1 MILLVQLAILLAIVF
16 LVLGS
21 IEDLKTGEIPE
32 MISYGYIASSLLVA
46 AAAAILAGDA
56 YLFLN
61 SLLMGASFFG
71 LGFVLFYFG
80 QWGGGD
86 VKLAGG
92 IGCTLGFLAQAGF
105 FHDGLFPYYATYFIN
120 MICLALPY
128 ATVYGLLLG
137 LKSPETWKEFGRYL
151 RDRKSVA
158 VLFFSFA
165 PSLIG
170 LYLHLTSLALF
181 YTIIPVMALI
191 ALYLKAVELNALRDT
206 VDVSKLREADVPAED
221 LEADGVVLI
230 RKTDIEGMTLEDV
243 KKIQELAAQ
252 GKIPQRIVIKRGI
265 KFAPVLLLA
274 LLSVLYAGN
283 FIEMIIRT
291 LV

>member
-1 MILLVQLAILLAIVF
+1 MILLVQLAIILAIVF

-32 MISYGYIASSLLVA
+32 KISYGYIASALLVA
-46 AAAAILAGDA
+46 AAAAIVSGDA

-61 SLLMGASFFG
+61 SLLMGVSFFV
-71 LGFVLFYFG
+71 LGFGLFYLG

-92 IGCTLGFLAQAGF
+92 IGCTLGFLAQSGF
-105 FHDGLFPYYATYFIN
+105 LHDGLFPYYATYFIN
-120 MICLALPY
+120 MICVALPY

-151 RDRKSVA
+151 RDRRSTA
-158 VLFFSFA
+158 VFALSFA

-170 LYLHLTSLALF
+170 LYLDMPNMALF
-181 YTIIPVMALI
+181 YTIIPFMTLI
-191 ALYLKAVELNALRDT
+191 ALYLKAVELKALRDT
-206 VDVSKLREADVPAED
+206 VDVSQLREGDVPAED
-221 LEADGVVLI
+221 LEADGKVLI
-230 RKTDIEGMTLEDV
+230 RKMDIEGMTAEDV
-243 KKIQELAAQ
+243 KKIQELASQ
-252 GKIPQRIVIKRGI
+252 GKLPQKIVIKRGI

-274 LLSVLYAGN
+274 FLSVLYVGN
-283 FIEMIIRT
+283 YIEMVIRALT
-291 LV
+291 

>member
-1 MILLVQLAILLAIVF
+1 MILLLQLAILLAIVF

-32 MISYGYIASSLLVA
+32 KVSYGYIASSLLVA
-46 AAAAILAGDA
+46 AAAAIVTGDA

-61 SLLMGASFFG
+61 SLLMGVSFFA
-71 LGFVLFYFG
+71 LGFGLFYLG

-105 FHDGLFPYYATYFIN
+105 FRDGLFPYYATYFIN
-120 MICLALPY
+120 MICIAMPY
-128 ATVYGLLLG
+128 ATLYGLLLG

-151 RDRKSVA
+151 RDRRSIA
-158 VLFFSFA
+158 VLILSFA

-170 LYLHLTSLALF
+170 LYLDMPNLALF
-181 YTIIPVMALI
+181 YTFIPVMTLI

-206 VDVSKLREADVPAED
+206 IDVSKLREADVPAED

-230 RKTDIEGMTLEDV
+230 RKTDIEGMTLEDI
-243 KKIQELAAQ
+243 KKVQELAAQ
-252 GKIPQRIVIKRGI
+252 GKIPQKIVIKRGI

-274 LLSVLYAGN
+274 LLSVLYMGN
-283 FIEMIIRT
+283 FIEMIIRA
-291 LV
+291 LM